1 MFSTYKKYISLII
14 LINLKLVYTNN
25 TVVEQ
30 TTTNSIENPL
40 STTMEN
46 IENSIT
52 PDSENV
58 MKINITSE
66 KPITTT
72 TVKDLQE
79 ELIPPADVNANIAQM
94 NNIPSKKTQN
104 IIIR

>member
-25 TVVEQ
+25 TEIVEQ
-30 TTTNSIENPL
+30 TTTTTNSIENPL
-40 STTMEN
+40 LTTTEN
-46 IENSIT
+46 
-52 PDSENV
+52 SENV